1 MIRTGGR
8 TAAEIVNWLKKRT
21 GPPATELTTVEDAR
35 AFTKKDDV
43 VVVGFF
49 KDRESD
55 AANAFISAA
64 DTQDSVTFGITS
76 VKEVA
81 DALDAKFD
89 SIVLF
94 KQVCV
99 CGCVGVEVWGVLC
112 VCREGGFVL
121 GKKSSVFGCVGL
133 VWVCC
138 VSLKHLDEI
147 KVDSSSLLLH
157 PSHHSSSF
165 PIPPYFLLPSPFLP
179 LPLTQFDS
187 GRAVFSGE
195 YTTEEIVNFVLTE
208 QLPLVTKF
216 SDEVRRSHP
225 LHTLCILVYPCILSV
240 YSCILSPEGL
250 FSH

>member
-1 MIRTGGR
+1 MDATEENELAQAHGVRGYPTLKFYKSGNEVEYGGGR

-21 GPPATELTTVEDAR
+21 GPPAQELTTVEDAR

-49 KDRESD
+49 KDGESD

-76 VKEVA
+76 LKEVA

-89 SIVLF
+89 SIILF
-94 KQVCV
+94 K
-99 CGCVGVEVWGVLC
+99 
-112 VCREGGFVL
+112 
-121 GKKSSVFGCVGL
+121 
-133 VWVCC
+133 
-138 VSLKHLDEI
+138 
-147 KVDSSSLLLH
+147 
-157 PSHHSSSF
+157 
-165 PIPPYFLLPSPFLP
+165 
-179 LPLTQFDS
+179 QFDS

-216 SDEVRRSHP
+216 SDETAPKIFGGNLKTHLLAFFSGEADNYETIMTNLRDIGTAFKGKV
-225 LHTLCILVYPCILSV
+225 LVVHIDTDDEDS
-240 YSCILSPEGL
+240 SRITEFFGIA
-250 FSH
+250 